1 MAILCK
7 WPILFCGL
15 YLSTCLSS
23 LSFIVFYIYFVC
35 WCISLCGW
43 HHTFSFLLSFFSFI
57 NRDLCMLSLS
67 VVSDSLD
74 PMGWRPPGIYV
85 HGILQASILEWV
97 AISSSVW
104 QICQD
109 LPQCSSFHRAT
120 QSSRAHTHPSIWK
133 PPPPIF
139 PSIRVFSNES
149 AVPIRWPKYWR
160 FSFSTG
166 PSNEY
171 SSECRSRDRKRE
183 IHRDRK

>member
-57 NRDLCMLSLS
+57 KRDLCMLSLS

-74 PMGWRPPGIYV
+74 PMGWRPPGISV

-97 AISSSVW
+97 AISFSRGSS
-104 QICQD
+104 Q
-109 LPQCSSFHRAT
+109 P
-120 QSSRAHTHPSIWK
+120 
-133 PPPPIF
+133 
-139 PSIRVFSNES
+139 
-149 AVPIRWPKYWR
+149 
-160 FSFSTG
+160 
-166 PSNEY
+166 
-171 SSECRSRDRKRE
+171 RDRNCVSCLAGRFFTTE
-183 IHRDRK
+183 PPRKPQKFLNPGQIPFASWMNQSI